1 MANFEKITVW
11 HILIALVLFTLI
23 VLIVDYDTALKSV
36 SSNEIDDCLIEL
48 DSENFSNNM
57 SSSPLSFVLFYVDDF
72 TWCDVMMANLNH
84 LAKDEGYEA
93 GYYKVN
99 LDKYPEFDL
108 KYNISGTPN
117 ILIFSSGIE
126 IKRVMGVV
134 SASNLKKIY
143 HKVNKN

>member
-11 HILIALVLFTLI
+11 HILIALVLFTFI
-23 VLIVDYDTALKSV
+23 VLIVDHDRALRSV

-72 TWCDVMMANLNH
+72 TWCDVMMANLSH
-84 LAKDEGYEA
+84 LAKDEDYGA

-126 IKRVMGVV
+126 IKRIMGVV

-143 HKVNKN
+143 YKVNKD